1 MPQYLCAKPVTKA
14 SPGQVGAAVSSF
26 TKPALPALG
35 LVPFLLPPP
44 LVLPQPQRGLHCPSR
59 SASPAPGRGAPDGGA
74 EEGCDGLHP
83 QVWPPLL
90 GSAPLA
96 VAGTH
101 DSRSVKHSLVA
112 SSRAAEQVWL
122 PEAHPIWL
130 GGPPWGKG
138 RPGPQILLSIFF
150 RFYTL
155 VTN

>member
-1 MPQYLCAKPVTKA
+1 MPNQSPKLCLVKSAQQ
-14 SPGQVGAAVSSF
+14 SPLSQSLLCQPWGWFPSCSHLPWRCPSLSAAC
-26 TKPALPALG
+26 TAPRG
-35 LVPFLLPPP
+35 LLLPPP
-44 LVLPQPQRGLHCPSR
+44 
-59 SASPAPGRGAPDGGA
+59 GRGPPDGGA

-122 PEAHPIWL
+122 PEAHPTRL